1 MNEKIDFVIIWVDG
15 GDAEWRKEKNKYA
28 GIPNEE
34 TNGDARFRDWDNLK
48 YWFRGVEKF
57 APWVDN
63 IYFVTCGH
71 YPKWLNL
78 NHPKLKFVKHDEYI
92 PKEYLPTF
100 SSHTIELNLH
110 RIKGLSEKIV
120 YFNDDMFLISP
131 VQKSDFFENEKPRY
145 VLQHEVF
152 VPNQDN
158 DFFQHIIIN
167 NMTIINKYF
176 DKSTSIKKNFG
187 KWFSFKNSFKY
198 NAKNILLLP
207 WKKFSCF
214 IDTHTPSPLLKST
227 MEELW
232 NKEFSILDK
241 TSKDKFRQ
249 MDGVNQ
255 YLFKNYDIARGNF
268 EVTSA
273 KDFEY
278 YDVKEDNTKL
288 IDTIINQ
295 SKKIICVNDTTNK
308 FDFETAKKEINDAF
322 EKILPDKSEFEI

>member
-1 MNEKIDFVIIWVDG
+1 MV
-15 GDAEWRKEKNKYA
+15 GDKEWQKQKNKYA
-28 GIPNEE
+28 GITNEE
-34 TNGDARFRDWDNLK
+34 INGDARFRDWDNLK

-57 APWVDN
+57 APWVGN

-78 NHPKLKFVKHDEYI
+78 NHPKLKFVRHDEYI

-110 RIKGLSEKIV
+110 RIKGLSEKFV

-131 VQKSDFFENEKPRY
+131 VQVADFFCGDIPRY
-145 VLQHEVF
+145 TLQHEIF
-152 VPNQDN
+152 YANPYN
-158 DFFQHIIIN
+158 DFFQHILIN
-167 NMTIINKYF
+167 NMTVINKYF
-176 DKSTSIKKNFG
+176 DKNSSIKRDFF
-187 KWFSFKNSFKY
+187 KWFNFKNSFKY
-198 NAKNILLLP
+198 NIKNILLLP
-207 WKKFSCF
+207 WKNFSYF
-214 IDTHTPSPLLKST
+214 KDTHMPSPILKST

-232 NKEFSILDK
+232 NKEFNILDK